1 MDKTKINIGLK
12 AAADF
17 ALFPAHT
24 VGVFRI
30 FSESERNP

>member
-12 AAADF
+12 VAAVF
-17 ALFPAHT
+17 ALFPAYT
-24 VGVFRI
+24 MGVFRI